1 MSYQLISFMDINPQF
16 TFDNSG
22 NPIGV
27 FLPIEEWKE
36 ISTKLE
42 IDIPDW
48 QKDKVLQEKQKV
60 EDNPSL
66 LKDWDAIKSSL
77 TKQ

>member
-1 MSYQLISFMDINPQF
+1 MDINPQF

-27 FLPIEEWKE
+27 FLPIEEWKQISGKLDIE
-36 ISTKLE
+36 IPE
-42 IDIPDW
+42 W
-48 QKDKVLQEKQKV
+48 QKEKVLKEKQKI
-60 EDNPSL
+60 DSNPSL
-66 LKDWDAIKSSL
+66 LQDWDTIKREL

>member
-1 MSYQLISFMDINPQF
+1 MDIYPLF

-60 EDNPSL
+60 KDNLSL
-66 LKDWDAIKSSL
+66 LIDWDAIKLPL
-77 TKQ
+77 TQIAF

>member
-1 MSYQLISFMDINPQF
+1 MDINPQF

-36 ISTKLE
+36 ISSKLE

-48 QKDKVLQEKQKV
+48 QKERVLHEKQKV
-60 EDNPSL
+60 NDNPSL
-66 LKDWDAIKSSL
+66 LQDWNHVKKQL
-77 TKQ
+77 TK

>member
-1 MSYQLISFMDINPQF
+1 MDIYPLF

-60 EDNPSL
+60 KDNLSL
-66 LKDWDAIKSSL
+66 LKDRDAIKLPL
-77 TKQ
+77 TQIAF

>member
-1 MSYQLISFMDINPQF
+1 MDIYPLF

-60 EDNPSL
+60 KDNPSL
-66 LKDWDAIKSSL
+66 LKDWDAIKLPL
-77 TKQ
+77 TQIAF

>member
-1 MSYQLISFMDINPQF
+1 MDINPQF

-27 FLPIEEWKE
+27 FLPIEEWKQ
-36 ISTKLE
+36 ITSKLE

-48 QKDKVLQEKQKV
+48 QKEKVLQEKQ
-60 EDNPSL
+60 ETDNDPSL
-66 LKDWDAIKSSL
+66 LKDWYSL
-77 TKQ
+77 KNEFTKL

>member
-1 MSYQLISFMDINPQF
+1 MDINPQF

-36 ISTKLE
+36 IAGKLE

-48 QKDKVLQEKQKV
+48 QKERVIQEKQKV
-60 EDNPSL
+60 DNNPSL
-66 LKDWDAIKSSL
+66 LQDWNNVRKQL
-77 TKQ
+77 TRQ

>member
-1 MSYQLISFMDINPQF
+1 MDINPQF

-27 FLPIEEWKE
+27 FLPIEEWKQ
-36 ISTKLE
+36 ITSKLE

-48 QKDKVLQEKQKV
+48 QKEKVLQEKQETDK
-60 EDNPSL
+60 DPSL
-66 LKDWDAIKSSL
+66 LKDWYSL
-77 TKQ
+77 KNEFTKL

>member
-1 MSYQLISFMDINPQF
+1 MDINPQF

-36 ISTKLE
+36 ISSKLE

-48 QKDKVLQEKQKV
+48 QKERVLHEKQKV
-60 EDNPSL
+60 DDNPSL
-66 LKDWDAIKSSL
+66 LQDWNHVKKQL
-77 TKQ
+77 TK